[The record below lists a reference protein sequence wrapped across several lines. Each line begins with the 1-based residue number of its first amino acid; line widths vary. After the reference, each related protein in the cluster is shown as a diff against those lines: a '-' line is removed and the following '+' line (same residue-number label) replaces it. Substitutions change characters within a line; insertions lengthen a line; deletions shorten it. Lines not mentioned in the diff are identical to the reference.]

1 MPLSTF
7 YTLIGKPVIEKYGR
21 FKGRVIGFELDSENN
36 LKNIVFENG
45 GVILSKNISSFEI
58 HDGYLIYL
66 PALIK
71 EGTNLLNEYKDLE
84 LFIETLRKMYNMNLS
99 RKLIRIYYDKT
110 IGRFKSLSSRLSK
123 YIKFLERRRRKIE
136 DQIEWLKNITFYL
149 HIGNE
154 NGYLDS
160 TLYKYSYDLVSSEIL
175 KFTNELEDIERIS
188 LELTTINSKIESYLK
203 DFQEVYEENVEEKAG
218 YT

>member
-7 YTLIGKPVIEKYGR
+7 YTLVGKPVIEKYGR

-71 EGTNLLNEYKDLE
+71 EGTDLLNEYKDLE

-110 IGRFKSLSSRLSK
+110 VGRFKSLSSRLSK
-123 YIKFLERRRRKIE
+123 YIKNLERRRRKIE

-160 TLYKYSYDLVSSEIL
+160 TLYKYSYDLISSEIL

>member
-45 GVILSKNISSFEI
+45 GIILSKNISSFEI

-123 YIKFLERRRRKIE
+123 YIKILERRRRKIE

-188 LELTTINSKIESYLK
+188 LELTTINSKIESYLN

>member
-123 YIKFLERRRRKIE
+123 YIKILERRRRKIE

-188 LELTTINSKIESYLK
+188 LELTTINSKIESYLN

>member
-110 IGRFKSLSSRLSK
+110 IGRFKFLSSRLSK
-123 YIKFLERRRRKIE
+123 YIKILERRRRKIE

>member
-123 YIKFLERRRRKIE
+123 YIKILERRRRKIE